1 VDKKGYRESMSETF
15 SFGAWMAQRRK
26 TLDITQ
32 RELAAQ
38 INCALATI
46 KKIELDERRPSRDL
60 AEALADALQI
70 PADAQHSFVE
80 CARGLRMVDALAS
93 MKTISH
99 ERGHRST
106 SPIALDL
113 PASVTPLI
121 GRGSELAQ
129 IAHLLDQPACRLLTL
144 VGAGG
149 AGKTRLAIE
158 AARAER
164 DHFADGAVFVPLATI
179 STTSLIP
186 TSIAHSLNLALSGS
200 AEAQLF
206 AYLRD
211 KTLLLVLDNC
221 EQLVE
226 GIRWLSDLLVGAP
239 GVKLLATSRERL
251 QLAEEWVYT
260 VPMLDES
267 QSVGLFNQTALR
279 LNSQFERSKL
289 G

>member
-1 VDKKGYRESMSETF
+1 MSETF
-15 SFGAWMAQRRK
+15 SFGAWMARRRK

-60 AEALADALQI
+60 AEALADALHI

-80 CARGLRMVDALAS
+80 CARGLRLVDALAS
-93 MKTISH
+93 MKTSSH
-99 ERGHRST
+99 DRGHRST

-144 VGAGG
+144 VGSGG

-164 DHFADGAVFVPLATI
+164 DHFA
-179 STTSLIP
+179 
-186 TSIAHSLNLALSGS
+186 
-200 AEAQLF
+200 
-206 AYLRD
+206 
-211 KTLLLVLDNC
+211 
-221 EQLVE
+221 
-226 GIRWLSDLLVGAP
+226 
-239 GVKLLATSRERL
+239 
-251 QLAEEWVYT
+251 
-260 VPMLDES
+260 
-267 QSVGLFNQTALR
+267 
-279 LNSQFERSKL
+279 
-289 G
+289 